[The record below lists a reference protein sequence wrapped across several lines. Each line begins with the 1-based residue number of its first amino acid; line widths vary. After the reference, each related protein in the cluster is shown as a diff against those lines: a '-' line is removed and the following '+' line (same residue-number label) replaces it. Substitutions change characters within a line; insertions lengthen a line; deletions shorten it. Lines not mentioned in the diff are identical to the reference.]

1 MTKKVRKLSKGKM
14 GMTDEE
20 KDKLRRQQE
29 CKRDN
34 CFTTCGVDQEIKE
47 LCHALNCIPGIKTFE
62 SCCGHGNDPI
72 RIWFRTENIESLK
85 EIAQFTDKRYA
96 KDSDDDFTCVVEFSD
111 RTMLPVFCLQ
121 SKGVGENSYKNGRAL
136 AKSISLKCFGKIK

>member
-1 MTKKVRKLSKGKM
+1 M